1 MAEISGKELK
11 KQLNKKQFD
20 NIYLIY
26 GDEKMYVKINTKLL
40 TNKLIG
46 EEPPEFN
53 YHKFDQDYD
62 LDAIAVAVQVA
73 PFMSEY
79 NVVIISDLDV
89 SDIKNFPSESLERLI
104 SIMDNLPDTTVLI
117 MTMPT
122 LKQDLKKPGA
132 AFEKL
137 KSYIAKKG
145 TVCLEGRETDIS
157 LARQIV
163 RWADSRGKK
172 IEQADAYKLQEY
184 AGYDLNTIRN
194 ELDKICN
201 YLGNDEI
208 ITTAHIEMLVTK
220 RLEANIFSLT
230 DAIVALNSDR
240 AFSILDI
247 LFYQKAS
254 ANDIVSVISMSYID
268 FYRARVA
275 LESGTSISQTAKDFG
290 YGKRKFAI
298 EKAGQKTRN
307 IPTSMLRKSLAEIA
321 ETTAKLRSVSA
332 NDRILIERLVAKLII
347 YAGERV

>member
-1 MAEISGKELK
+1 MAEISKNELK
-11 KQLNKKQFD
+11 KQLSKKQFD

-26 GDEKMYVKINTKLL
+26 GDEKMYVKTDTKLL
-40 TNKLIG
+40 VEKLVG
-46 EEPPEFN
+46 KEPPEFN
-53 YHKFDQDYD
+53 FHKFDKDYD

-79 NVVIISDLDV
+79 NVVVISDLDV
-89 SDIKNFPSESLERLI
+89 SDINNFPPTSLERLI

-132 AFEKL
+132 GFKKL
-137 KSYIAKKG
+137 KSYIAKNG
-145 TVCLEGRETDIS
+145 TVCLEAHETDIS
-157 LARQIV
+157 LARQII
-163 RWADSRGKK
+163 RWADTRGKK

-201 YLGNDEI
+201 YLGDEEN

-220 RLEANIFSLT
+220 QLEANIFSLT

-240 AFSILDI
+240 AFTILDI
-247 LFYQKAS
+247 LFYQRAEP
-254 ANDIVSVISMSYID
+254 NDIVNVISMAYID

-275 LESGTSISQTAKDFG
+275 LESGTPISQVAKDFG
-290 YGKRKFAI
+290 YGKRQFAI
-298 EKAGQKTRN
+298 EKAGKKTRN
-307 IPTSMLRKSLAEIA
+307 IPTAMLRKSLAEIT

-332 NDRILIERLVAKLII
+332 NGRILVERLVAKLII